1 MRLRKKY
8 EENEMT
14 KVIIIDDN
22 KILADLLSE
31 QLASNQI
38 EVVGRVDTGESGVK
52 LCEMLEPDFVLYG
65 MKDLEFDFQATL
77 EGIKKKSPN
86 SKVILLTD
94 YDVNFEIDV
103 FGICKKPYHIPEILE
118 FLRKK

>member
-1 MRLRKKY
+1 
-8 EENEMT
+8 MT

-22 KILADLLSE
+22 KISTDLISD

-38 EVVGRVDTGESGVK
+38 EVVGRADNGKSGVK
-52 LCEMLEPDFVLYG
+52 LCEMLDPDFVLYG
-65 MKDLEFDFQATL
+65 MDNLEFNLQTTL
-77 EGIKKKSPN
+77 ERIKEKSPN

-103 FGICKKPYHIPEILE
+103 FGICKKPYQIPEILE
-118 FLRKK
+118 FIRKGL